1 MRQDGRTRR
10 SRTPRDELAE
20 ATAHGDVYLRRLV
33 RAQLGL
39 SISALV
45 AFIGLLGA
53 LPLLLFL
60 APSLADISVLGIPL
74 PLMLVLVPLFPLF
87 VAIGWAY
94 QRRADSL
101 DEAFRD
107 LVHRGSP

>member
-1 MRQDGRTRR
+1 VKEDGRVRR
-10 SRTPRDELAE
+10 RRTPRDELAE
-20 ATAHGDVYLRRLV
+20 ATTHGEVYLRRLV
-33 RAQLGL
+33 RAQLAL

-60 APSLADISVLGIPL
+60 VPHLASISVIGIPL
-74 PLMLVLVPLFPLF
+74 PLLLVAFPLFPLF
-87 VAIGWAY
+87 VAIGWTY
-94 QRRADSL
+94 QRRADGL

-107 LVHRGSP
+107 LVGGP

>member
-1 MRQDGRTRR
+1 MSEQRPSGPE
-10 SRTPRDELAE
+10 RTPRDELAE

-33 RAQLGL
+33 RAQLAV

-60 APSLADISVLGIPL
+60 VPTLESISIAGIPL
-74 PLMLVLVPLFPLF
+74 PLVLVAVPLFPLF

-94 QRRADSL
+94 QRRADAV
-101 DEAFRD
+101 DEEFRD
-107 LVHRGSP
+107 LVSGQ